1 MHMFTDTLNVYKT
14 ASQVL
19 CFQCNTYSDFSKSA
33 PATSHNYKKYL
44 KKNNLKLTQKQNI
57 FKQTDT
63 SKSTMKANSNETK
76 LKTGRNNEIKRTN
89 LKIQNYKNSGDSQE
103 MLQCSCNRLGRNRL
117 LDRVRKKKRI
127 RDVFEKHKDKCE
139 LKCE

>member
-1 MHMFTDTLNVYKT
+1 M
-14 ASQVL
+14 
-19 CFQCNTYSDFSKSA
+19 
-33 PATSHNYKKYL
+33 L
-44 KKNNLKLTQKQNI
+44 KKKNLKLTQKQNI

-76 LKTGRNNEIKRTN
+76 LKTGSNNEIKRTN